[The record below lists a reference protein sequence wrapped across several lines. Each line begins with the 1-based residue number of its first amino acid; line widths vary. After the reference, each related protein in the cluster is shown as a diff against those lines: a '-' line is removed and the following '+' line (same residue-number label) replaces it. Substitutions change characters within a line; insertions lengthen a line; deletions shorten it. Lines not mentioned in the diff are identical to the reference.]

1 MSFSL
6 CPEYKEARLTSEMIK
21 SIYTDMC
28 IFSRPKHDA
37 YLYVEQHATL
47 VPYTPHLP
55 TRDTTLPA
63 VASRSDLNTC
73 LLHRQKRGDGPFRA
87 LMDRRT
93 LSRKVLQLL
102 TRQDVVVLTRLAR
115 ES

>member
-6 CPEYKEARLTSEMIK
+6 CPEYKEAILTSEVIK

-63 VASRSDLNTC
+63 VVSRSDLNTC
-73 LLHRQKRGDGPFRA
+73 LPHRQKRGDRPFRA
-87 LMDRRT
+87 